1 MKLKL
6 IFSKH
11 RAKRRD
17 QGLMRGDE
25 SNVICLGKQPEMKLL
40 KMSWLV
46 LMKKAAICV
55 ALHVKRYS
63 ARHVKYQWI
72 VREVA

>member
-1 MKLKL
+1 M
-6 IFSKH
+6 
-11 RAKRRD
+11 
-17 QGLMRGDE
+17 QGDE
-25 SNVICLGKQPEMKLL
+25 SNLICLEKQPEMKLL